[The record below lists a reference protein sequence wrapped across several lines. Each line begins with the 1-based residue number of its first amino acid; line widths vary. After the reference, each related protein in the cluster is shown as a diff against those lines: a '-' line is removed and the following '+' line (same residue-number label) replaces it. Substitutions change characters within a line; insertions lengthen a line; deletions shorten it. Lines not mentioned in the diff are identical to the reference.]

1 MMQEIQP
8 SVLAT
13 DLDGTFIPL
22 ADVVTNQRDLQ
33 LLTRAFSELP
43 VQLVYVTGRHRAS
56 VEEKIVEQRLPLP
69 EWLICDVGTSL
80 HARRQDD
87 LEFVPEYTEF
97 LAEIVAGFSRD
108 ELRRAIGELPG
119 LRLQED
125 VKQGPHKLSYYA
137 EASQLPRL
145 VEQVQSVLQQEAA
158 PWTEIHS
165 IDPFNGSGLLD
176 LLPAGVSKA
185 RALEWWCE
193 FTDTDRQAI
202 VYAGD
207 SGNDWA
213 AFIAGYRTIVVA
225 NTDRKIAHRVQREH
239 QQQGFENRLHLAR
252 QTATSGVLEG
262 CLEFGLLPPEFAPN
276 LH

>member
-1 MMQEIQP
+1 MREIQP
-8 SVLAT
+8 SILAT

-22 ADVVTNQRDLQ
+22 EGVETNRRDLQ
-33 LLTRAFSELP
+33 LLARAFGELP
-43 VQLVYVTGRHRAS
+43 LQLVYVTGRHRAS
-56 VEEKIVEQRLPLP
+56 VEEKIAEQPLP
-69 EWLICDVGTSL
+69 VPGWLICDVGTSL
-80 HARRQDD
+80 HVRKQGE

-97 LAEIVAGFSRD
+97 LAEIVADFSRE
-108 ELRRAIGELPG
+108 ELQRAIGELPG

-125 VKQGPHKLSYYA
+125 FKQGPHKLSYYA

-145 VEQVQSVLQQEAA
+145 VEQVQSVLEQEAA

-185 RALEWWCE
+185 RALEWWCQ

-225 NTDRKIAHRVQREH
+225 NTDRDIASRVQREH
-239 QQQGFENRLHLAR
+239 QQRGFEKRLHLAR

-262 CLEFGLLPPEFAPN
+262 CLEFGLLPPEFAPSTR
-276 LH
+276 